1 MTKSHGYNV
10 LKYLYTNT
18 NVIIIIRQINIIIT
32 IVNAIIKKVNG
43 IISIVNVIT
52 KMVNGMISIINGI
65 VINVIFISSMDDVS

>member
-1 MTKSHGYNV
+1 M
-10 LKYLYTNT
+10 
-18 NVIIIIRQINIIIT
+18 IIT
-32 IVNAIIKKVNG
+32 IVNEIIKKVNG